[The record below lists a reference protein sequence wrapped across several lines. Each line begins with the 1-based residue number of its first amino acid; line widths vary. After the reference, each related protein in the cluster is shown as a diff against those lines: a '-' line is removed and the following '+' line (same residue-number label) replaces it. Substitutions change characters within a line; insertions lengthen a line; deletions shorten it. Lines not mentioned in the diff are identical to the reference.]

1 MNGGFN
7 FEQKNKKIDNYILES
22 KLGEGQFG
30 DVYKGRN
37 LLNDDEVAVKTVKRE
52 ILKDAKFYELLETE
66 IKVLKAC
73 DNENIVKLY
82 DIKKT
87 SNNIYLILEYCNGG
101 DLADH

>member
-1 MNGGFN
+1 MNGAFN
-7 FEQKNKKIDNYILES
+7 PEQKNKKIDNYILES

-30 DVYKGRN
+30 DVYRGKN

-52 ILKDAKFYELLETE
+52 ILKDDKFHELLETE

-73 DNENIVKLY
+73 ENENIVKLY

-87 SNNIYLILEYCNGG
+87 KHNIELLNG
-101 DLADH
+101 DQFSSISCT